1 MESGGSG
8 QAGGRDVGP
17 RAPEGGDAIIGATL
31 EGLRRAAAEVE
42 QVASTAE
49 TLQRALLP
57 AQLPEVAGL
66 AMAGR
71 YLAAGEEGQVG
82 GDWYDVIA
90 LRDGRAGIAVG
101 DVVGHGVEAA
111 ARMAHLQSATRAFAL
126 EGLRP
131 SLLLERVNAFAYDDE
146 RPTMA
151 TLLYGVI
158 DPDAG
163 TLRIASAAHPPPLVI
178 EPSGAA
184 SFVEGARGSPL
195 GARQYPSYEEGVVV
209 VEPGATVVVFTDGLV
224 EVPDDSL
231 EAGLE
236 RLRAGIGTLPHD
248 PGELCEALL
257 SARFATEPPRDD
269 VAIVVVSFARE
280 SAETF
285 ELSVPA
291 DPESLARVRRSVGR
305 WLRGAGASESESY
318 EILVACGEACA
329 NAVAHAYP
337 VGNASFEVSGRRT
350 NGLLEL
356 EIRDFGSWREPRPGG
371 GARGLSLMHELMD
384 EVELDRRSP
393 GGTTVTMRR
402 QLGRANEGPARRSV
416 LRRGRRGDSWRRFAA
431 RSTRRTRP
439 SCESRSSIASPT
451 TSSGWSST

>member
-1 MESGGSG
+1 MGRRIAQHGKAKLLDGPVAIATVPARVVRRGGYTRRVESGGSG
-8 QAGGRDVGP
+8 EADEREVHP
-17 RAPEGGDAIIGATL
+17 RVSEGGEAIIGATL

-90 LRDGRAGIAVG
+90 LRDGRAGIAIG
-101 DVVGHGVEAA
+101 DVVGHGVQAA
-111 ARMAHLQSATRAFAL
+111 ARMAHLQSAARAFAL

-163 TLRIASAAHPPPLVI
+163 TMRLASAAHPPPLVI
-178 EPSGAA
+178 QPSGAA
-184 SFVEGARGSPL
+184 TFVEGARGSPL
-195 GARQYPSYEEGVVV
+195 GARQYPSYEEGVVML
-209 VEPGATVVVFTDGLV
+209 EPGASVVIFTDGLV
-224 EVPDDSL
+224 ETPDASL
-231 EAGLE
+231 EEGLE
-236 RLRAGIGTLPHD
+236 RLRAGIGTLPQD
-248 PGELCEALL
+248 PEQLSEALL
-257 SARFATEPPRDD
+257 ELRFAETAPRDD
-269 VAIVVVSFARE
+269 VAIVVVRLEAE
-280 SAETF
+280 GAETL

-291 DPESLARVRRSVGR
+291 DPESLARIRRSVGR
-305 WLRGAGASESESY
+305 WLRGAGASDTESY
-318 EILVACGEACA
+318 EVLVACGEACA
-329 NAVAHAYP
+329 NAIAHAYP
-337 VGNASFEVSGRRT
+337 VGNASFEVNARRL
-350 NGLLEL
+350 NGSIEL
-356 EIRDFGSWREPRPGG
+356 EIRDFGSWREPRPGT

-384 EVELDRRSP
+384 DVELERRSP

-402 QLGRANEGPARRSV
+402 KLGGAR
-416 LRRGRRGDSWRRFAA
+416 
-431 RSTRRTRP
+431 
-439 SCESRSSIASPT
+439 
-451 TSSGWSST
+451 